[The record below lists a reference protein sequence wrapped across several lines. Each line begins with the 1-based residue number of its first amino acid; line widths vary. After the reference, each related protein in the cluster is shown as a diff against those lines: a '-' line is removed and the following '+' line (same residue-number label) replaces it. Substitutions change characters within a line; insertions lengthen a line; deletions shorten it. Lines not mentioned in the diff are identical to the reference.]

1 MGMEYI
7 RLAPFPVRVHGCT
20 LEDEDGNANIYVCDK
35 RTGDELKETV
45 AHELYHAKHNHIQS
59 DTIPVEVKEKNA
71 KEEGKKTRRS
81 IPGDTG
87 PEKR

>member
-59 DTIPVEVKEKNA
+59 DTIPVEVKEANA
-71 KEEGKKTRRS
+71 KAEVQKIRRTISGQHRSEE
-81 IPGDTG
+81 
-87 PEKR
+87 